1 MKEIIESYF
10 RTRSLVNHQLASYN
24 DCIPT
29 ADSQN
34 SRFEKIV
41 RNIRIGTDELIEDEE
56 GGIIKLDVL
65 DHEISVRMKNMT
77 LGPPTIR
84 EANGAEHPSLPLE
97 CRLRKL
103 TYMSP
108 VYLDF
113 TIHRDDLPQPIV
125 EDKVQVG
132 SVPIMVRSRRCNLN
146 PAHIDANR
154 RLEPSTSEEDK
165 EHYERL
171 LEGKGEDPHD
181 PGGYFII
188 NGTERALISMEDLA
202 PNRVTVEMNKR
213 YARKTEVAK
222 IFSQKDG
229 VRKPLTVEKRKD
241 GMLMVKIS
249 SAGTTPI
256 PVVLLMRALGIDNDQ
271 EIFQA
276 IAGPTETFKFIVA
289 NLNEVKDNEEYGV
302 ESSAEAH
309 EWLQKKFAAGQ
320 QREYREQRIQ
330 NLLDKELL
338 PHLETPL
345 SEKDK
350 ARIGPDLAAQAE
362 ERTERNRKK
371 KAIFLGRIVRQ
382 VLEMAI
388 QNKEPNDKDHYANK
402 RVRLAGDLIEDLFRV
417 SLQQLARDLK
427 YQLERHHNRKRDL
440 KITSCLRPDVL
451 TSKVMHAL
459 ATGNWVGGR
468 SGVSQLLDRTTFL
481 SALSHMR
488 RVTSPLVRSQPHF
501 EARDLHPTQWGR
513 LCPNETPEGQNCG
526 LVKNAAQM
534 VDISEAVNEIE
545 VKDLLEEQDV
555 EPNPKGWSEGA
566 RVHVNGDIF
575 GLHMNPH
582 KLVEHFKRGRRR
594 GVIRSEVSIRHD
606 APNRDIFINTDKGR
620 ILRPLLVLDGGSLV
634 LSKDD
639 LDNLRNREMSF
650 ADLTNRGIVEWVDA
664 EEEEDLLVA
673 PRPYDLPEFSP
684 KHGRPLNPATV
695 EWINMGEEGIKKAK
709 LSAEIIMPNGTKLQ
723 EKFSIPLN
731 YYQDD
736 IDKLRRKE
744 KKTGDVLIYTHVEI
758 DPQLILGV
766 CAALVPY
773 PEHNSTPRVTGGTA
787 MVKQSLGLPS
797 ANGRLRPDTRQH
809 ILHYTQNSMTGT
821 RAMDATNFLRR
832 PAGQNFV
839 VAILSHHGYNM
850 QDAVIMNRGSVERA
864 LGRSTFIRTYNAE
877 RKRFPG
883 GQVDEIEIPGTGL
896 DEVKGLKSPEAYAH
910 LENDGLPT
918 PETEI
923 SSKSEDRDRVPQVLV
938 GKTSPP
944 RFLEETHGAFLQAQ
958 ERRESSMNVRH
969 GEGGFVDNVFVT
981 ESLDS
986 GRLVRITL
994 RTNRIPELGD
1004 KFSSRH
1010 GQKGVIG
1017 RLVDPEDMPFT
1028 VDGVIPDLLI
1038 NPHAIPSRMT
1048 VAHILEMIGGKVG
1061 AMEGRLIDGTAF
1073 SGEKEDSLR
1082 EGLLRH
1088 GFAHTGRESMVNGE
1102 TGEEFDSQIFV
1113 GVIYYQ
1119 KLHHMVSGKIHARS
1133 RGRVQILTR
1142 QPTEGRARQGGLRF
1156 GEMERDCLIAHGAS
1170 MVIKD
1175 RLLDESDGWE
1185 LFVCAE
1191 SGHIAFWDWRKRCYV
1206 SPIHG
1211 DKAEVFP
1218 VSTSYAFKLLLDEM
1232 KSLGVAMRLELEDRR

>member
-10 RTRSLVNHQLASYN
+10 RERSLVNHQLASYN

-29 ADSQN
+29 ADSQT
-34 SRFEKIV
+34 SRFERIV
-41 RNIRIGTDELIEDEE
+41 RNIRIGTDELIEDDE

-65 DHEISVRMKNMT
+65 DHEIHVRMKNMT
-77 LGPPTIR
+77 LGPPTIK
-84 EANGAEHPSLPLE
+84 EANGAMHPSHPVE

-108 VYLDF
+108 VFLDF

-125 EDKVQVG
+125 EEKVQIG

-146 PAHIDANR
+146 PAHIDPNR
-154 RLEPSTSEEDK
+154 NLSPEQSEEDK
-165 EHYERL
+165 EHYHTL
-171 LEGKGEDPHD
+171 LQGRGEDPHD

-249 SAGTTPI
+249 SAGTTAI
-256 PVVLLMRALGIDNDQ
+256 PVVLLMRSLGIDNDQ

-289 NLNEVKDNEEYGV
+289 NLNEVKDNDEYNVENQEE
-302 ESSAEAH
+302 AMQ
-309 EWLQKKFAAGQ
+309 WLEKKFAAGQ
-320 QREYREQRIQ
+320 QKEYREQRIQ

-338 PHLETPL
+338 PHLG
-345 SEKDK
+345 S
-350 ARIGPDLAAQAE
+350 AE
-362 ERTERNRKK
+362 DNRKK

-388 QNKEPNDKDHYANK
+388 KNKEPNDKDHYANK

-534 VDISEAVNEIE
+534 IDVSEAVSEEE
-545 VKDLLEEQDV
+545 VKALLAEADV
-555 EPNPKGWSEGA
+555 DPNPVGWAEGA

-582 KLVEHFKRGRRR
+582 KLVEHFKRRRR
-594 GVIRSEVSIRHD
+594 SGRIRPEVSIRHD

-620 ILRPLLVLDGGSLV
+620 ILRPLLVLDGGSMV
-634 LSKDD
+634 LSQAYLDGLSDRSISFKD
-639 LDNLRNREMSF
+639 LVNE
-650 ADLTNRGIVEWVDA
+650 GVVEWVDA

-673 PRPYDLPEFSP
+673 PRPFDLPHVSP
-684 KHGRPLNPATV
+684 KNKRPINPANV
-695 EWINMGEEGIKKAK
+695 QWLNMGEEGISHAN
-709 LSAEIIMPNGTKLQ
+709 LSAEIIMPNGEKKT
-723 EKFSIPLN
+723 EKFKLPLN
-731 YYQDD
+731 YFQEG

-744 KKTGDVLIYTHVEI
+744 KKTGDVLIYSHVEI

-766 CAALVPY
+766 CASLVPY

-797 ANGRLRPDTRQH
+797 SNGRLRPDTRQH

-821 RAMDATNFLRR
+821 RAMEATNFIRR

-877 RKRFPG
+877 KKRFPG
-883 GQVDEIEIPGTGL
+883 GQEDDIEIPGTGL
-896 DEVKGLKSPEAYAH
+896 DEVKGLKSPESYAH
-910 LENDGLPT
+910 LEDDGLPT

-923 SSKSEDRDRVPQVLV
+923 SSKPEDFDRVPKVLV

-944 RFLEETHGAFLQAQ
+944 RFLEETHGAFLLAQ

-981 ESLDS
+981 ESLDAT
-986 GRLVRITL
+986 RLVRLTL

-1028 VDGVIPDLLI
+1028 VDGVVPDLLI

-1073 SGEKEDSLR
+1073 NGEKEGSLR

-1102 TGEEFDSQIFV
+1102 TGEEFPAQIFV

-1185 LFVCAE
+1185 LYVCAD